1 MSGDWLAVQRLGF
14 VKVSQVEHLA
24 KLRLYFLLVSLIP
37 DEVLPSHRN
46 DDHNEGPCTH
56 TLCGCNGIPPE
67 ERLTLREINDALAKA
82 RHAPGVYKVNVT
94 R

>member
-1 MSGDWLAVQRLGF
+1 MD
-14 VKVSQVEHLA
+14 
-24 KLRLYFLLVSLIP
+24 
-37 DEVLPSHRN
+37 
-46 DDHNEGPCTH
+46 DDHNEGPRTH

-67 ERLTLREINDALAKA
+67 EKLKLREINDALAKA